1 MLLAHP
7 WIVGLS
13 KPETITEDAD
23 AEDAAADDDLVDATG
38 ALNLSGPTNSIGG
51 DYEVA
56 DWVHSVLERKRQ
68 GLLAGQAE
76 KPALHTV
83 PLDSMSPTG
92 SHLVSA

>member
-38 ALNLSGPTNSIGG
+38 SLNLSGPTSSVGG

-56 DWVHSVLERKRQ
+56 NWVQSVLERKRQ

-76 KPALHTV
+76 KPALHAA
-83 PLDSMSPTG
+83 PLDSTSPKG
-92 SHLVSA
+92 SPLLSA